1 MSDRP
6 DRSLVLDLAHVLREL
21 SDRQREMLA
30 VVRRL
35 RVELSDP
42 PSTAA
47 LERPADTPPV
57 EPRRTLPVPQTP
69 VAQAP
74 VAQTP
79 VPPAPVPP
87 APVPPAPVPPAP
99 VPQAPVAQT
108 PDRPLRMTRDYD
120 YFEDLD
126 TRLARIRDDADPDS
140 A

>member
-87 APVPPAPVPPAP
+87 APVP
-99 VPQAPVAQT
+99 QAPVAQT